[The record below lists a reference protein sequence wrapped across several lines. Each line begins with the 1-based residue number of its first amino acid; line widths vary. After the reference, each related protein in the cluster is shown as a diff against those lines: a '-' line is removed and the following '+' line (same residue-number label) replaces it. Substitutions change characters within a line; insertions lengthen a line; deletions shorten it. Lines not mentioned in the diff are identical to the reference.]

1 MDINEI
7 MQIYDRFIEILE
19 EFSMPPQEQIKK
31 LHGTVVAD
39 ELATDFSD
47 IAFAYAEILKE
58 NHWINQEQFHIME
71 VINNM
76 LDEMSEDSNLWD
88 ENALIYSK
96 EWKDCRHNG
105 KRLLD
110 TLISS

>member
-7 MQIYDRFIEILE
+7 IHIYDRFIEILE
-19 EFSMPPQEQIKK
+19 EFSMPPHEQIKK
-31 LHGTVVAD
+31 LQGTVVAD

-47 IAFAYAEILKE
+47 IGFTYAEILKE
-58 NHWINQEQFHIME
+58 NQWINQEQFNIME

-76 LDEMSEDSNLWD
+76 LDEMSKDSNLWD
-88 ENALIYSK
+88 EKALIYSK
-96 EWKDCRHNG
+96 EWKDCRQNG